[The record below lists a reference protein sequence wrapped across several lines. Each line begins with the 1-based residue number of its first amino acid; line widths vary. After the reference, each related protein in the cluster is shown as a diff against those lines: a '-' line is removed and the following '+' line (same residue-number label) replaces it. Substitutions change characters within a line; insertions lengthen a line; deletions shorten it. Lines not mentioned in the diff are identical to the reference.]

1 MANVHAGEI
10 GITWGERDYLFRPSL
25 GAIGSLGDPAYLG
38 KLLARIQ
45 RVDMDGYVC
54 ALAVLSACHVG
65 EPADLD
71 RLIGYYREHKG
82 RLRYVMGS
90 MPPSEI
96 HILGVRLAVSGI
108 VGEPKRRG
116 KGNGNGKPASGFDP
130 AEFVGAAQAHLGV
143 SAPEAWQM
151 TMVEFQRAMDAK
163 YPPKEDEPEPLTPEE
178 AEALHERVTSIRS
191 RMSRKEK

>member
-54 ALAVLSACHVG
+54 ALAVLSECHVG
-65 EPADLD
+65 APVDLD

-90 MPPSEI
+90 MPPAEI

-108 VGEPKRRG
+108 VGEPKRRS
-116 KGNGNGKPASGFDP
+116 KGSGKPSATFDP
-130 AEFVGAAQAHLGV
+130 SEFVGAAQAHLGV

-151 TMVEFQRAMDAK
+151 TMIEFQRAMDAK
-163 YPPKEDEPEPLTPEE
+163 YTPKDDEPELLTPEE
-178 AEALHERVTSIRS
+178 AESLFDRVTSIRS
-191 RMSRKEK
+191 KIKPKEK

>member
-25 GAIGSLGDPAYLG
+25 AAIGSLGDPAYLG

-54 ALAVLSACHVG
+54 ALAVLSACHVC
-65 EPADLD
+65 EPADID
-71 RLIGYYREHKG
+71 RLIGYHREHKG

-90 MPPSEI
+90 MPPAEI

-116 KGNGNGKPASGFDP
+116 KGDGKPTSGFDP

-143 SAPEAWQM
+143 SAPEAWAM
-151 TMVEFQRAMDAK
+151 TMIEFQRAMDAK
-163 YPPKEDEPEPLTPEE
+163 YPPKEDEPEQMTADE
-178 AEALHERVTSIRS
+178 AEALY
-191 RMSRKEK
+191 